1 MKSLFAKLGRSN
13 TRLTRPDFSKS
24 RKELFN
30 FSDTAVEIADPK
42 QTALI
47 SLHTSKNK
55 IDIYSMG
62 DDYLQK
68 IGNYVQ
74 LVYKRGW
81 DFWGKDADS
90 KGGVICDMRVSY
102 FPEKLIRNFNQF
114 RIDDQ
119 VRSLLIHWFVVW
131 GDEAGATKLGEK
143 GKNKNF
149 VYPTQKKDIEI
160 LDKQGIAWLKSKGT
174 YKGEA
179 PLVKYSIPLSAKH
192 NLIISFEVHAYDGLD
207 FHSTETNIK
216 ETTYSVINDF
226 MERIKIKYSDKSLE
240 DLKQSNTTL
249 N

>member
-1 MKSLFAKLGRSN
+1 
-13 TRLTRPDFSKS
+13 
-24 RKELFN
+24 
-30 FSDTAVEIADPK
+30 
-42 QTALI
+42 
-47 SLHTSKNK
+47 
-55 IDIYSMG
+55 MG

-179 PLVKYSIPLSAKH
+179 P
-192 NLIISFEVHAYDGLD
+192 
-207 FHSTETNIK
+207 TETNIK

>member
-1 MKSLFAKLGRSN
+1 MKSLFSKLGRSN

-55 IDIYSMG
+55 IDIY
-62 DDYLQK
+62 
-68 IGNYVQ
+68 I
-74 LVYKRGW
+74 
-81 DFWGKDADS
+81 
-90 KGGVICDMRVSY
+90 ICDMRVSY

-179 PLVKYSIPLSAKH
+179 PRSPCI
-192 NLIISFEVHAYDGLD
+192 
-207 FHSTETNIK
+207 
-216 ETTYSVINDF
+216 
-226 MERIKIKYSDKSLE
+226 
-240 DLKQSNTTL
+240 
-249 N
+249 